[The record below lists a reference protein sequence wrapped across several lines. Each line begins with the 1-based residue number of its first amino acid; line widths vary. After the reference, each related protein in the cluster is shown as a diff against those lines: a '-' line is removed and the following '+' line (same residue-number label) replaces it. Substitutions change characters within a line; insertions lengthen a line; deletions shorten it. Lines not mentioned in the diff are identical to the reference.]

1 MWNSLINNGRVA
13 TMKILITGASGFVGG
28 HVARHLLAEGHDVTG
43 FDLIEAVGAEFPT
56 IIGDLRDAAAVQ
68 EAVAGTDVVAHIGAI
83 GDVYLAAEQ
92 PSLAAGVNVSGTS
105 HIADAAIESGAR
117 VVYASTWEV
126 YGEVEYEPLDEDHPR
141 NPDHPYNIT
150 KLGGEQMLLAAA
162 NMRGLSAI
170 ALRLGTAYGPGLR
183 PNSVFRIF
191 IDRARRGDPITIM
204 GDGSQSRQFVHV
216 NDLARAFSLACSSE
230 VSGIALNTVAQE
242 PITIKELAET
252 VVQRF
257 PTEII
262 YAPARP
268 GDVPPALVSSNK
280 ISEVL
285 GWEPQVSFSDGLND
299 LMESV
304 AEQP

>member
-1 MWNSLINNGRVA
+1 
-13 TMKILITGASGFVGG
+13 MKVLITGASGFVGG
-28 HVARHLLAEGHDVTG
+28 HVARHILDEGHEVTG
-43 FDLIEAVGAEFPT
+43 FDLMDADDAGFPT
-56 IIGDLRDAAAVQ
+56 IIGDLRDADAVSA
-68 EAVAGTDVVAHIGAI
+68 AVAGNDVICHIGAI
-83 GDVYLAAEQ
+83 GDVYLAADK
-92 PSLAAGVNVSGTS
+92 PSLAAEVNVTGTS

-126 YGEVEYEPLDEDHPR
+126 YGEVEYEPLDENHPL

-162 NMRGLSAI
+162 NLRGLSAI
-170 ALRLGTAYGPGLR
+170 SLRLGTAYGPGLR

-191 IDRARRGDPITIM
+191 IDRARQGEPITIM

-216 NDLARAFSLACSSE
+216 NDLARAFSLACSSDI
-230 VSGIALNTVAQE
+230 SGIALNTVAQE
-242 PITIKELAET
+242 PITIKQLAET
-252 VVQRF
+252 VAERF

-268 GDVPPALVSSNK
+268 GDVPPALVSSEK

-285 GWEPQVSFSDGLND
+285 GWNPQVSFSDGLND

-304 AEQP
+304 TDQP

>member
-1 MWNSLINNGRVA
+1 MRV
-13 TMKILITGASGFVGG
+13 LITGASGFVGG
-28 HVARHLLAEGHDVTG
+28 HVARHLLDEGHEVTG
-43 FDLIEAVGAEFPT
+43 FDLMDADDAGFPT
-56 IIGDLRDAAAVQ
+56 IIGDLRDADAVNA
-68 EAVAGTDVVAHIGAI
+68 AVAGNDVICHIGAI
-83 GDVYLAAEQ
+83 GDVYLAGDK
-92 PSLAAGVNVSGTS
+92 PSLAAEVNVTGTS

-126 YGEVEYEPLDEDHPR
+126 YGEVEYEPIDEKHPL

-150 KLGGEQMLLAAA
+150 KLSGEQMLLAAA
-162 NMRGLSAI
+162 NLRGLSAI
-170 ALRLGTAYGPGLR
+170 SLRLGTAYGPGLR

-191 IDRARRGDPITIM
+191 IDRARQGEPITIM

-216 NDLARAFSLACSSE
+216 NDLARAFSLACSSDI
-230 VSGIALNTVAQE
+230 SGIALNTVAQE
-242 PITIKELAET
+242 PITIKQLAET
-252 VVQRF
+252 VAERF

-268 GDVPPALVSSNK
+268 GDVPPALVSSEK

-285 GWEPQVSFSDGLND
+285 GWDPQVSFSDGLND

-304 AEQP
+304 TDQP